1 MLNIQSVRAAA
12 TTFVLK
18 RVDTTGDSESE
29 KTPSTM
35 KYDLTHTVCTGAA
48 DVNLITLEQV

>member
-1 MLNIQSVRAAA
+1 MLNIKSVGAAA
-12 TTFVLK
+12 ITFVLK